1 LAVVLLYFNKLNPFI
16 NTGRREVKG
25 SIIPLWGDIAMKK
38 STVILW
44 LKVVVACLPSAVLG
58 LLFDDWMDEHLMNA
72 YVVAAMLIVY
82 GVLFIVVEN
91 RNYGKRP
98 EVEKVSQISYQL
110 GLFIGLFQVLSL
122 VPGTSRS
129 GATILG
135 AMILGCS
142 RGAAAEFSFFLGIPT
157 MFGASLLKLVKFGFS
172 FTGGEVFL
180 LIFGMVVAFL
190 VSVYSIKFL
199 MSYIRRNDFKVFG
212 YYRIVLGILV
222 LIYFLVKL
230 IVG

>member
-1 LAVVLLYFNKLNPFI
+1 MRIALI
-16 NTGRREVKG
+16 NENSQAAKNELILTA
-25 SIIPLWGDIAMKK
+25 LK
-38 STVILW
+38 S
-44 LKVVVACLPSAVLG
+44 
-58 LLFDDWMDEHLMNA
+58 
-72 YVVAAMLIVY
+72 
-82 GVLFIVVEN
+82 VVEPMGHTVD
-91 RNYGKRP
+91 NYGMYTADD
-98 EVEKVSQISYQL
+98 EAQL
-110 GLFIGLFQVLSL
+110 TYVQV
-122 VPGTSRS
+122 G
-129 GATILG
+129 ILG
-135 AMILGCS
+135 AILLGVGRS
-142 RGAAAEFSFFLGIPT
+142 AGAEFSFFLGIPT